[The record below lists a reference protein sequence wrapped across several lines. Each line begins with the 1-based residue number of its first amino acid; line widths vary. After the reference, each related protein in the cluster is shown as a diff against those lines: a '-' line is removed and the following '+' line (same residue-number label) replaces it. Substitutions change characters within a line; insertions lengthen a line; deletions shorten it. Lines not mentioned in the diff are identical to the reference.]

1 MAFSAF
7 VFETVT
13 GRIVL
18 NELPYMGQPSFN
30 RQINQQGS
38 ISMRLLVGDIST
50 PPSTTLRSIFTP
62 WRFSIGFAW
71 NDYILQAGPIITS
84 QFDDINRIIT
94 VTGGGIWRL
103 LSRRVIVNPSPA
115 LNPTNGVTLLDMGS
129 SYDEVIGPFSL
140 HTIAKKLVQRS
151 CTRTTGFSLPIDYPS
166 DITGSNNRTYPIYD
180 LATVG
185 QRLQELT
192 QVDSGPDIDF
202 EPYFDPANP
211 GYVRYQM
218 RIGNPVLQQL
228 GLDLVWDYQT
238 GLRSVS
244 VDSNGSS
251 MVTGAFVKGNG
262 TERSS
267 LVAYQ
272 RDNTLVSIGWP
283 ATEMVDSRTSV
294 TDASI
299 LQGYANSDVALFK
312 NPVELWNAVVRADTT
327 PILGTYSPGTYAVFN
342 MQRHPWIPDGQY
354 RQRILGFEQGSVT
367 NEISLILQA
376 IEGAI

>member
-1 MAFSAF
+1 MTFSAF

-18 NELPYMGQPSFN
+18 NDLPYVGQPSFS

-38 ISMRLLVGDIST
+38 LSLRLVVGDIST
-50 PPSTTLRSIFTP
+50 PPATTLRSIFTP
-62 WRFSIGFAW
+62 WRFSVGLAW
-71 NDYILQAGPIITS
+71 NDFIVQAGPIITS
-84 QFDDINRIIT
+84 QFDDVNRILS
-94 VTGGGIWRL
+94 VTAGGIWRL

-129 SYDEVIGPFSL
+129 AYDELIGPVSL
-140 HTIAKKLVQRS
+140 HTIAKTLVQRS
-151 CTRTTGFSLPIDYPS
+151 CTRSTGFSLPIDYPTG
-166 DITGSNNRTYPIYD
+166 ITGTQNRAYPIYD
-180 LATVG
+180 MATVG

-192 QVDSGPDIDF
+192 QVDGGPDIDF
-202 EPYFDPANP
+202 EPYFDPSNP

-218 RIGNPVLQQL
+218 RIGNPVLQQT
-228 GLDLVWDYQT
+228 GLDLIWDYQS

-244 VDSNGSS
+244 VDSNGSQ

-272 RDNTLVSIGWP
+272 RSNTLVDVGWP

-294 TDASI
+294 TTASI
-299 LQGYANSDVALFK
+299 LQGHADSDIALYK
-312 NPVELWNAVVRADTT
+312 NPVELWTAVVRADAT
-327 PILGTYSPGTYAVFN
+327 PQLGTYSPGTYAIFN
-342 MQRHPWIPDGQY
+342 MQQHPWIPDGLY
-354 RQRILGFEQGSVT
+354 RQRILGFEQGGSV
-367 NEISLILQA
+367 NDIALVLQA